1 LFTGSGNK
9 RPADAVHI
17 AERRQPDSPPV
28 ALVITV
34 HESISRS
41 FPFIN
46 DVQKGTSS
54 LRSRSGCIIAFG
66 LVAQQSAPEAP
77 AAFDTPTLQTPN
89 AGPQS
94 VSNGIAEPPG
104 DT

>member
-1 LFTGSGNK
+1 MTS
-9 RPADAVHI
+9 
-17 AERRQPDSPPV
+17 RR
-28 ALVITV
+28 ALLLSVTV
-34 HESISRS
+34 
-41 FPFIN
+41 
-46 DVQKGTSS
+46 
-54 LRSRSGCIIAFG
+54 SGCVIAFG
-66 LVAQQSAPEAP
+66 LVAQQPAPEAP